1 MLKLNNIVTAGI
13 QDSFLLYLF
22 ISLKEV
28 LHHFCKVIF
37 FIDKNEKVMSRQYYL
52 VTE

>member
-1 MLKLNNIVTAGI
+1 MLKRTYIVTAGI
-13 QDSFLLYLF
+13 YDSFRLYLF

-28 LHHFCKVIF
+28 LRRFCKVVF
-37 FIDKNEKVMSRQYYL
+37 FIDKNEKVMSRQYYS